1 MTYKSVVS
9 VVFLASVLLGGCAF
23 TDQKVELEFQPR
35 EVNEKA
41 ALGSLY
47 FSKLSDARADKSRVG
62 VVKNSWGSETASV
75 RTDQDL
81 TILVSK
87 AIVSELK
94 NIGYKVSTVDINRL
108 DVATGYSPEIPM
120 ISGNLSKLF
129 AEPIVGF
136 WAGDV
141 TGEIQLTLE
150 VKKHNKVERKTYR
163 ASEKVTVMAWTA
175 SSYKE
180 SLEKTLQS
188 LLLQIR
194 SDFTTR
200 P

>member
-1 MTYKSVVS
+1 MTCKSLVS
-9 VVFLASVLLGGCAF
+9 VVFLTSLLLGGCAF

-35 EVNEKA
+35 DVSEKA
-41 ALGSLY
+41 ALGPLY
-47 FSKLSDARADKSRVG
+47 FSKLSDARTDRSRVG
-62 VVKNSWGSETASV
+62 VVKNGWGSETASV

-87 AIVSELK
+87 AIVSELR
-94 NIGYKVSTVDINRL
+94 NIGYQVSTVDINRL
-108 DVATGYSPEIPM
+108 DVATDYSPGIPM
-120 ISGNLSKLF
+120 VSGNLSKLF
-129 AEPIVGF
+129 AEPIVGL

-150 VKKHNKVERKTYR
+150 VKKNNKVQSKTYK
-163 ASEKVTVMAWTA
+163 ASEKVTVMVWTA

-180 SLEKTLQS
+180 ALEKTLQA
-188 LLLQIR
+188 LLVQIR
-194 SDFTTR
+194 SDFTVR